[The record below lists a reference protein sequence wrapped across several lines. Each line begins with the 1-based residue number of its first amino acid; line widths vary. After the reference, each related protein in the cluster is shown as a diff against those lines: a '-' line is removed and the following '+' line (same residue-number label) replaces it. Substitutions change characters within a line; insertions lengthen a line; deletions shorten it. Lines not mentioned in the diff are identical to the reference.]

1 MFLGALKMKG
11 ANKTEL
17 SRVERR
23 EILKRILGGEVW
35 PPVKEGNDEQS

>member
-1 MFLGALKMKG
+1 MSAAISHK
-11 ANKTEL
+11 NKIQE
-17 SRVERR
+17 ERQ